1 MNLSFIKKKKFYIP
15 AVIVLL
21 LVVFVGYGQ
30 YKKAHQPPVYELVKV
45 ERGDLNQTVEATG
58 KIEAVDD
65 LSRRV
70 EIPGTVGAIP
80 VKEGMEVKKGQL
92 LASLKL
98 NELNAAVS
106 QAKANLDKQL
116 AGATPEDRS
125 FYAAAVD
132 SAKAAF
138 DQAKIDVESSI
149 SAAQSA
155 LDTAKNNLKI
165 AEGGND
171 SQIVSQAYANAVA
184 TLQSSLLKLDDAL
197 TQADNILGL
206 DNTLANESFREYL
219 SKLDQS
225 KLNQAFTSYTATK
238 AARESVRSQVAPLVS
253 TSDHQIV
260 DQAMTSMQNALSQA
274 TTLLLNVSETLR
286 ATAPIGTLTQAALD
300 AKKATIETTRASVAT
315 QYSALIS
322 QSQAIVN
329 AKNSLT
335 TFTIAYQK
343 ALQDLQKTQDNADN
357 ILKIKE
363 AAYNQAQAN
372 YQSKI
377 NPPRS
382 VDVAAYRAALAQAVA
397 SRDKAF
403 IFAPIDGIV
412 TKLNK
417 KVGELVSSADVM
429 VSLLSPHYE
438 VNVDISEVDV
448 GKIKTGNDVTITL
461 DAFGTDT
468 KLTGKVISI
477 EPGPTVI
484 QDVVYYKVRVGLDD
498 TQVAIKPGMTAN
510 VSIKTDSRQSVLYL
524 PSRAIKYDEDGSRYV
539 KVLEQNSEKQYS
551 VHVGLKANEGKVE
564 IVDGLNQGQEVILS
578 KK

>member
-1 MNLSFIKKKKFYIP
+1 MNLAFVKKKKFYIP
-15 AVIVLL
+15 AIIVLL
-21 LVVFVGYGQ
+21 LVGFISYGQ

-45 ERGDLNQTVEATG
+45 ERGDLTQTVEATG
-58 KIEAVDD
+58 KIDAVDD
-65 LSRRV
+65 LSLRF
-70 EIPGTVGAIP
+70 EIPGNVGAIP

-116 AGATPEDRS
+116 AGATQEDRN
-125 FYAAAVD
+125 FYASAVD
-132 SAKAAF
+132 SAKASL
-138 DQAKIDVESSI
+138 DQAKIDVQNSV
-149 SAAQSA
+149 SAAQA
-155 LDTAKNNLKI
+155 AADTAQNNLKI
-165 AEGGND
+165 AEGGDD

-206 DNTLANESFREYL
+206 DNTLANESFRQYL
-219 SKLDQS
+219 SKLDES
-225 KLNQAFTSYTATK
+225 KINQAFSSYTTAKAT
-238 AARESVRSQVAPLVS
+238 REAVRSQVAPLVS
-253 TSDHQIV
+253 TSDHQVV
-260 DQAMTSMQNALSQA
+260 DQALNAMQNALSQA

-286 ATAPIGTLTQAALD
+286 ATAPIGTLTQASLD
-300 AKKATIETTRASVAT
+300 AKKAIIETTRGSVAT
-315 QYSALIS
+315 QYAAVIT
-322 QSQAIVN
+322 QSQALVN

-335 TFTIAYQK
+335 TYTIAYQK
-343 ALQDLQKTQDNADN
+343 AMQDLEKTKANVDNL
-357 ILKIKE
+357 IKIKQ
-363 AAYNQAQAN
+363 AAYNQALAN
-372 YQSKI
+372 YQGKI

-382 VDVAAYRAALAQAVA
+382 VDVASYRASLAQAVA

-438 VNVDISEVDV
+438 VKVDISEVDV

-498 TQVAIKPGMTAN
+498 TKVEIKPGMTAN
-510 VSIKTDSRQSVLYL
+510 VSIKTDSRQGVLFL
-524 PSRAIKYDEDGSRYV
+524 PSRAIKYDEDGARYV
-539 KVLEQNSEKQYS
+539 KVLEQNVEKEYS
-551 VHVGLKANEGKVE
+551 VHVGLKANEGKIE